1 MNNAIVT
8 TKKQTINER
17 TAPKVINIIEMGSM
31 QVPYSDDA
39 ERAVIGA
46 VLINPLS
53 FYDIASLPLCAE
65 DFYLVRHNRIF
76 KAFEEIEKSGDLERL
91 DILVVAEKLRDL
103 GWFEEIGGAVYLSQ
117 LSGAAPDSTNGRM
130 YGALVQ
136 RLAIRRRMMAA
147 ADKIKLL
154 AMDSEQPLEAIV
166 QQANEELFV
175 ATEQTIDEAESDV
188 KNIISEYW
196 GKLERIRESGELS
209 QGLPSGFVNLD
220 KLVHLYRG
228 EVAIL
233 AGMAGMGK
241 TQILIEIARYVSA
254 ILKLRVAFFSREMSQ
269 EQLMHRFVSIE
280 TGIPIDNLKEPARLS
295 GNDWGRF
302 VAASGNIFE
311 NWKLNIVP
319 YKTLTPISLRRHLKK
334 LQREYRIDLVLID
347 GLWLMNADA
356 PHDKK
361 ERKEQIDYITNEVN
375 AIAEETQLRMIM
387 THQLSRMSVTRG
399 DHHPVLSDLSDSSSI
414 EKNAHIVMALF
425 RESYPSFQIQ
435 TLTPDK
441 TEVHVLKNR
450 DSGSTGV
457 AELRWHNG
465 RYQDY
470 K

>member
-17 TAPKVINIIEMGSM
+17 TAPKVINIIDMG
-31 QVPYSDDA
+31 QLQIPYSNDA
-39 ERAVIGA
+39 ESAVIGA
-46 VLINPLS
+46 ILINPLA
-53 FYDIASLPLCAE
+53 FYDVASLPLAAE

-76 KAFEEIEKSGDLERL
+76 KAFEEIEKAGELEKL

-147 ADKIKLL
+147 GDKIKLL
-154 AMDSEQPLEAIV
+154 AMDTEQPLETIV
-166 QQANEELFV
+166 QAANEELFT
-175 ATEQTIDEAESDV
+175 ATEQTIDEASSDV

-209 QGLPSGFVNLD
+209 QGLPSGFNNVD
-220 KLVHLYRG
+220 KYVHLFRG

-241 TQILIEIARYVSA
+241 TQVLIEIARYVSA

-280 TGIPIDNLKEPARLS
+280 TGIPIDYLKEPTKLS
-295 GNDWGRF
+295 DTDWGRF
-302 VAASGNIFE
+302 VAASGNIHE
-311 NWKLNIVP
+311 HWKLNIVP
-319 YKTLTPISLRRHLKK
+319 YKSLTPLSLRRHLKK
-334 LQREYRIDLVLID
+334 LQREYAIELVLID
-347 GLWLMNADA
+347 GLWLMDADA

-361 ERKEQIDYITNEVN
+361 ERKEQIDYITKEVN
-375 AIAEETQLRMIM
+375 AIAQETQLRMIM
-387 THQLSRMSVTRG
+387 THQLSRSSVGRK
-399 DHHPVLSDLSDSSSI
+399 DPHPILADLSDSSSI